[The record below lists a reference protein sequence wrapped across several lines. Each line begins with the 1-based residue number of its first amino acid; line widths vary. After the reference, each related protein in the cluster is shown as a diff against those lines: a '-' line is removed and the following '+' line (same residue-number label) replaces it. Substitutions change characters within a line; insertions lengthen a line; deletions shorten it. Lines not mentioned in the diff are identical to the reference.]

1 LALKTQYFK
10 VSFEH
15 FVQGLL
21 CCALVFAFYPICYI
35 FPFKPLRFAHH
46 YTYIITIPHFCK
58 IININNF

>member
-1 LALKTQYFK
+1 CLALKTQYFK

-35 FPFKPLRFAHH
+35 FRFKPLRFAHH
-46 YTYIITIPHFCK
+46 YQFKLAVATELIIMQK
-58 IININNF
+58 I